1 MYIISGCLLGVNCKY
16 NGENNRCDWV
26 CDFASKHS
34 YLAVC
39 PETAGGLLVPR
50 PPAEI
55 KDGRVINKTG
65 EDVTAQFERG
75 AINTFNVAATEAVL
89 REEPLEGA
97 ILKARSPSCGC
108 GKIYDGTFTGT
119 LVDGDGVF
127 AAELKRSC
135 VKVMTEEDGPIE

>member
-16 NGENNRCDWV
+16 NGGNNRCDWV
-26 CDFASKHS
+26 CDFAQKHS
-34 YLAVC
+34 HLAVC
-39 PETAGGLLVPR
+39 PETAGGLPVPR
-50 PPAEI
+50 PPAER
-55 KDGRVINKTG
+55 KDGRVINKLG
-65 EDVTAQFERG
+65 EDVTALFEKG
-75 AINTFNVAATEAVL
+75 ATHMFNVAATEAVL

-127 AAELKRSC
+127 AAVLKSAC

>member
-16 NGENNRCDWV
+16 NGGNNRCDWV

-34 YLAVC
+34 HLAVC

-50 PPAEI
+50 SPAEI
-55 KDGRVINKTG
+55 KDGRVITKDG

-97 ILKARSPSCGC
+97 ILKSRSPSCGC

-119 LVDGDGVF
+119 LVDGDGIF
-127 AAELKRSC
+127 AAEVKRNC